1 MENEQELVGII
12 GELIEP
18 NTQNERRQKIESM
31 ITVSMIEEVPENL
44 ITQLISIAIQN
55 RYPSEVRMQA
65 LVLIRKL
72 MFKSSTETPELK
84 AWDRI
89 RKLKQDEILRTLLE
103 CLLRFNESN
112 EDVISTHLCHTIS
125 DVAHELYNKQEH
137 WQDLQNLILEPPV
150 GLPLKIRNG
159 LLGIYS
165 NSPQIIEDSDENLVK
180 VFSLI
185 SQAIHQDQSIEFR
198 LSGLDASTSTLSYLE
213 ASDHPFLASRTL
225 IDQPLYPILRSIMN
239 EIYFTLLEPLV
250 NNVSM
255 GMNPDDDDTLNK
267 ILNSLAELI
276 SLEAIT
282 KIIIH
287 CKQTHQWLNPFFKL
301 ASNTHASIQTRSNA
315 IESYLNFI
323 DTAVAIQSPLSEEQK
338 ASSTIPYDDES
349 EYIKSF
355 YNLLLSVMSEVH
367 QPTPEWLNKSEDN
380 EENGEDEEDLQ
391 LWVIAEQDL
400 DRLINL
406 IGPSPELI
414 LPIMRF
420 DHLQSSNHSTSWQE
434 IHATLSAIGA
444 LADSYQSFFSQHI
457 HRTYHFINFGLVNL
471 NPRVVHAAI
480 YALAQLSSS
489 LNGTLQ
495 STVGHQVL
503 ETLSQTTLNPNQSIR
518 IRAYGAMC
526 IVNYLT
532 GMDNLDPIPI
542 QTTNPLRSLLSMTL
556 SHQPT
561 SLRRAGLDALSRLWS
576 HLDLQLLL
584 VSYEQEA
591 LGKQLEMIA
600 DEVLNSELDHQT
612 SRLEERVYN
621 CLAYLANA
629 LGEERFSSDS
639 TGWIQRSIAAI
650 NRRTE
655 EKIELLVSLCYL
667 SKSIQ
672 PTQIQQYLNWLIEN
686 LMKYVTEKPELS
698 MSELDDDHDHHH
710 DQEWQSVMIGDRPFG
725 IKTSA
730 LEEKIGALEGLLIM
744 IERSH
749 SQLIN
754 HFEVIAGG
762 VLPLLK
768 FYFNDDVREAALLIL
783 PAILRGAK
791 ASNVSETQLKVIGH
805 TFAKSISEILSHE
818 PHPSTLLPSLL
829 STWTEIYDLIRPIFA
844 LSNRF
849 LEICD
854 SLLERFAE
862 EVQLIEDGSGET
874 NVDQEEIMMT
884 TLSDMSRSLR
894 GLVIEGIDS
903 KWNKI
908 IGFVHLYAKVAE
920 NGEAEDDPKLGL
932 RRWAFRMVAGFVQGM
947 EDGGMC
953 WELVLGPVAGE
964 VQKAFSDPDACIRGL
979 APFII
984 GLCAQ
989 HSDSNPVF
997 GTFIQN
1003 QIENLIS
1010 LRFFGFLLT
1019 GSLSLLIEGMKVQS
1033 VSLEE
1038 EEMAIKIAREN
1049 CVSALAKIIRNPI
1062 ESLKPDDLDQ
1072 MLEIWVLNGLPI
1084 EVDIEEIEP
1093 TYGLLLE
1100 LIAREHPSI
1109 DPIDRSETVVKGLL
1123 SALKNPKVP
1132 NGFKDP
1138 LLVGLRTYCSR
1149 FLQSDQIQST
1159 GELWEEV
1166 KRLI

>member
-1 MENEQELVGII
+1 MENEEEKLVGII
-12 GELIEP
+12 RELIEP
-18 NTQNERRQKIESM
+18 TTENERRMEIESM
-31 ITVSMIEEVPENL
+31 ITVSMIEEAPENL
-44 ITQLISIAIQN
+44 ISQLISIAIQN
-55 RYPSEVRMQA
+55 RYPSEVRIQA

-72 MFKSSTETPELK
+72 MFKPSSESPELK

-89 RKLKQDEILRTLLE
+89 KKLKQDEILRILLE
-103 CLLRFNESN
+103 CLLRFDESN
-112 EDVISTHLCHTIS
+112 ENVISTHLCHTIS

-150 GLPLKIRNG
+150 ELPLKIRNG
-159 LLGIYS
+159 LLGIFS
-165 NSPQIIEDSDENLVK
+165 SSPQIIEDSDENLVK

-185 SQAIHQDQSIEFR
+185 SQAIHQNQSNDFR
-198 LSGLDASTSTLSYLE
+198 LTALDASISTLSYLE
-213 ASDHPFLASRTL
+213 ASDHPFFASRTL
-225 IDQPLYPILRSIMN
+225 VDQPLYPMLQSIMN
-239 EIYFTLLEPLV
+239 EIYSTLLEPLA
-250 NNVSM
+250 NNLSM
-255 GMNPDDDDTLNK
+255 GMNPDDDDNLNR

-276 SLEAIT
+276 SMEAIT

-287 CKQTHQWLNPFFKL
+287 SKQTHQWLNPFLKL

-323 DTAVAIQSPLSEEQK
+323 DTSVAIQSPLSEQQK
-338 ASSTIPYDDES
+338 ASSMIPYDDES

-367 QPTPEWLNKSEDN
+367 QPTPEWLSKSEDN

-414 LPIMRF
+414 LPILNF
-420 DHLQSSNHSTSWQE
+420 DRLQSSNHSVSWQE
-434 IHATLSAIGA
+434 IHASLSAIGA

-457 HRTYHFINFGLVNL
+457 HRIYHFINFGLVNL

-495 STVGHQVL
+495 AAIGHQVL

-532 GMDNLDPIPI
+532 GIEGSDPIPI
-542 QTTNPLRSLLSMTL
+542 QSTNVLRSLLSMVQ

-561 SLRRAGLDALSRLWS
+561 SLRKAGLDALSRLWS
-576 HLDLQLLL
+576 HLDLQLLF

-600 DEVLNSELDHQT
+600 DEVLNSELDQQT

-629 LGEERFSSDS
+629 IGEERFSSDS
-639 TGWIQRSIAAI
+639 THWIQRSITAI

-655 EKIELLVSLCYL
+655 EKIELLISLCYL

-672 PTQIQQYLNWLIEN
+672 PTQIQQYLDWLIEN

-710 DQEWQSVMIGDRPFG
+710 DQQWQSVMIGDRPFG

-744 IERSH
+744 IERIHSH
-749 SQLIN
+749 LIN

-791 ASNVSETQLKVIGH
+791 ASNIPETQLRIIGH
-805 TFAKSISEILSHE
+805 TFAKSILEILSHE
-818 PHPSTLLPSLL
+818 PHPSTLLPSLI
-829 STWTEIYDLIRPIFA
+829 STWTEIYEIIRPIPE
-844 LSNRF
+844 LSNQF
-849 LEICD
+849 LERCE
-854 SLLERFAE
+854 SLMKRFTE
-862 EVQLIEDGSGET
+862 EVELIERGGGERDE
-874 NVDQEEIMMT
+874 DQEEMVMA
-884 TLSDMSRSLR
+884 TLSNMSRSLR
-894 GLVIEGIDS
+894 SLVIEGVNP

-908 IGFVHLYAKVAE
+908 IGFVHLFARVVE
-920 NGEAEDDPKLGL
+920 NGQDDDDDESKLGL

-947 EDGGMC
+947 EDVGMC
-953 WELVLGPVAGE
+953 WELILGPVAGE
-964 VQKAFSDPDACIRGL
+964 VQKAFSDSDACIRGL

-989 HSDSNPVF
+989 HSDSNPVY
-997 GTFIQN
+997 G
-1003 QIENLIS
+1003 NLIQS
-1010 LRFFGFLLT
+1010 C
-1019 GSLSLLIEGMKVQS
+1019 LSLLIEGMKVQS
-1033 VSLEE
+1033 VSLDQ

-1062 ESLKPDDLDQ
+1062 ESLGANDLEQ

-1093 TYGLLLE
+1093 AYGLLLE

-1109 DPIDRSETVVKGLL
+1109 DPINRSEIVVKGLL

-1149 FLQSDQIQST
+1149 FLQFDQTENQ

>member
-1 MENEQELVGII
+1 MENEEGLVGLI

-18 NTQNERRQKIESM
+18 KTENERRMQIENM
-31 ITVSMIEEVPENL
+31 ITVSLIEEIPEKL
-44 ITQLISIAIQN
+44 ISQLISISIQN
-55 RYPSEVRMQA
+55 RYPTEVRIQA
-65 LVLIRKL
+65 LVLVRKL
-72 MFKSSTETPELK
+72 MFKASSESTELK

-89 RKLKQDEILRTLLE
+89 KKLKQDEILRTFLE
-103 CLLRFNESN
+103 CMLRFDESN

-125 DVAHELYNKQEH
+125 DVAHELHNKQQH

-150 GLPLKIRNG
+150 ELPLKTRNG

-165 NSPQIIEDSDENLVK
+165 T
-180 VFSLI
+180 
-185 SQAIHQDQSIEFR
+185 IHQNQSIEFR
-198 LSGLDASTSTLSYLE
+198 LSGLDASISTLSYLE
-213 ASDHPFLASRTL
+213 ASGHPFFTSLTL
-225 IDQPLYPILRSIMN
+225 VDQPLYPILQTIMN
-239 EIYFTLLEPLV
+239 EIYSTLLEPLI
-250 NNVSM
+250 
-255 GMNPDDDDTLNK
+255 
-267 ILNSLAELI
+267 ILHS
-276 SLEAIT
+276 
-282 KIIIH
+282 
-287 CKQTHQWLNPFFKL
+287 KQTHQWLNPFFKL

-323 DTAVAIQSPLSEEQK
+323 DTSVAIQSPLSEQQK

-355 YNLLLSVMSEVH
+355 YTLLLSVMSEVH
-367 QPTPEWLNKSEDN
+367 PPTPEWLNKSEDN

-414 LPIMRF
+414 LPILNF
-420 DHLQSSNHSTSWQE
+420 DRLQSSNHSTSWQE
-434 IHATLSAIGA
+434 IHASLSAIGA
-444 LADSYQSFFSQHI
+444 LADSYQSFFSKHI
-457 HRTYHFINFGLVNL
+457 NRIYHFINFGLVNL

-495 STVGHQVL
+495 SVIGHQVL

-532 GMDNLDPIPI
+532 GFENSDPVPI
-542 QTTNPLRSLLSMTL
+542 QSTNVLRPLLSMIQ

-561 SLRRAGLDALSRLWS
+561 SLRKAGLDALSRLWS
-576 HLDLQLLL
+576 YLDLQLLL

-600 DEVLNSELDHQT
+600 DEVLNNELDQQT

-629 LGEERFSSDS
+629 IGEERFLPDS
-639 TGWIQRSIAAI
+639 THWIQRSITSI
-650 NRRTE
+650 ERRTE
-655 EKIELLVSLCYL
+655 EKIELLMSFCYL

-672 PTQIQQYLNWLIEN
+672 PPQIQQYLDWLIEN
-686 LMKYVTEKPELS
+686 LMKYY
-698 MSELDDDHDHHH
+698 DHDQHH
-710 DQEWQSVMIGDRPFG
+710 DQQWQSVMIGDRPFG

-730 LEEKIGALEGLLIM
+730 IEEKVGALEG
-744 IERSH
+744 
-749 SQLIN
+749 
-754 HFEVIAGG
+754 F
-762 VLPLLK
+762 
-768 FYFNDDVREAALLIL
+768 FNDDVREAALLIL

-791 ASNVSETQLKVIGH
+791 ASNIPDTQLNIIGH
-805 TFAKSISEILSHE
+805 TFAKSILEILSHE
-818 PHPSTLLPSLL
+818 PHPSTLLQSLI
-829 STWTEIYDLIRPIFA
+829 STWTEIYDLIRPIPE
-844 LSNRF
+844 LSSQF
-849 LEICD
+849 LEICE
-854 SLLERFAE
+854 SLMERFTSE
-862 EVQLIEDGSGET
+862 IGIIENGGERDE
-874 NVDQEEIMMT
+874 DQEESMMAS
-884 TLSDMSRSLR
+884 LSNMSRSLR
-894 GLVIEGIDS
+894 SLVIEGINP

-908 IGFVHLYAKVAE
+908 ISFVHLYSRVVE
-920 NGEAEDDPKLGL
+920 NGEEVEDDLTLGL

-947 EDGGMC
+947 EDGRMC

-964 VQKAFSDPDACIRGL
+964 VQRAFSDSDACIRGL

-989 HSDSNPVF
+989 HSDSNPVY
-997 GTFIQN
+997 GTLIQSKFQQN
-1003 QIENLIS
+1003 HE
-1010 LRFFGFLLT
+1010 RLL
-1019 GSLSLLIEGMKVQS
+1019 LEGMKVERVTFDQ
-1033 VSLEE
+1033 EE
-1038 EEMAIKIAREN
+1038 IAIKIAREN

-1062 ESLKPDDLDQ
+1062 ESLGANDLDQ
-1072 MLEIWVLNGLPI
+1072 MLEIW
-1084 EVDIEEIEP
+1084 IEP

-1109 DPIDRSETVVKGLL
+1109 DPIRRSETVVKGLL

-1132 NGFKDP
+1132 KGFKDP

-1149 FLQSDQIQST
+1149 FLQFDQFENQ
-1159 GELWEEV
+1159 GGVWQEV
-1166 KRLI
+1166 KELI